1 MLAYGGSEKHY
12 TTNET
17 QYCSLLSITQLL
29 LLLLLLS
36 LMMMMM
42 MMLCRSA
49 VCRFTARNEHR
60 YSPALFCYG

>member
-29 LLLLLLS
+29 LLLLLLP
-36 LMMMMM
+36 MMMMM
-42 MMLCRSA
+42 MMIRRSA